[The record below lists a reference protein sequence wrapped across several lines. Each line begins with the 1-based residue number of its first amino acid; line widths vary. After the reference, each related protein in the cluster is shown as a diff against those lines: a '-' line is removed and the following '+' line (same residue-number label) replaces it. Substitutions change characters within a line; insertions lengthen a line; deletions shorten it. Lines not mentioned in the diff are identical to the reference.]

1 MNMSNEMEA
10 YKPVTRY
17 RFPSGAVRE
26 YGQDD
31 LDRAMI
37 KTKINRRHKA
47 GVVWRR
53 ILVVFCDLVSK
64 PKLSPGIDERTTE
77 MGQ

>member
-53 ILVVFCDLVSK
+53 ILVVFLIWVSK
-64 PKLSPGIDERTTE
+64 PKIIARY
-77 MGQ
+77 